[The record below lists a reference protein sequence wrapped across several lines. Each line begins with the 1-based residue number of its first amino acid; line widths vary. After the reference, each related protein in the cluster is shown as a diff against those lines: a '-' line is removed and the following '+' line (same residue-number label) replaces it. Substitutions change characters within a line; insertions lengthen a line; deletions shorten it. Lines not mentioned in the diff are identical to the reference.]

1 MAAIKG
7 NGANNTQAKKMSKI
21 EQENQR
27 LIELENQ
34 RHDEE
39 IRKIK
44 ARNDKKKSTR
54 KKSKER
60 SRSQPTTQSQRITR
74 SKGMS
79 EAETSDDHQSED
91 EEAKTSQNVKEDP
104 NASQNSD
111 ATLVEKSTNN
121 NTINDEDPNPDF
133 SEQRKTAK
141 ENADEMIDV
150 ITKLKDLA
158 NGESKEEDFK
168 GKLIQIVEMMSQSF
182 VKLNSSYSIFIGK
195 MEKQCKTGMINR
207 LAYENEYPSM
217 MKKSI
222 DNKIKKMLSGPEL
235 NKKKATENLIA
246 RREIDE
252 DAHTH
257 RQVTLTGVQEDNT
270 EKIAPDQYKKNEAE
284 KAQNVIV
291 EICDKAEEYWKTP
304 EWHKLKHIREA
315 RVFRPVDYEINDIVI
330 QTNRMNPDKPGRHGL
345 NQGTERTY
353 KRRTTRP
360 DGTEEWVD
368 FEEKRYQ
375 KLVATLR
382 TNEWADYVNAC
393 QLCVIM
399 VANKIQSKTGLVED
413 FRKRRIHPKYSIR
426 AQHAA
431 DKLYKAAQEDE
442 RRRVRLRMD
451 NEAKLKADEISQDE
465 YDQFMKEPEDSPD
478 WLKRVMCEKSKDGLW
493 WPKLVLCKFKD
504 GKSKRYIRD
513 QEEMKYKKVLEKRSL
528 APGAMDDL
536 IDGQQY

>member
-1 MAAIKG
+1 MAATKG
-7 NGANNTQAKKMSKI
+7 NGASKTQAKKMSKI

-27 LIELENQ
+27 LIEEENQ

-39 IRKIK
+39 IRRIT
-44 ARNDKKKSTR
+44 ARNDKKT
-54 KKSKER
+54 KKTKTR
-60 SRSQPTTQSQRITR
+60 SRSNPVTQSQRVTR

-79 EAETSDDHQSED
+79 ETETSDDHQSED
-91 EEAKTSQNVKEDP
+91 DEEAKLSQNGNEDP
-104 NASQNSD
+104 NSSHNSN
-111 ATLVEKSTNN
+111 ATLVDKTTNN

-133 SEQRKTAK
+133 SDQRQSVK
-141 ENADEMIDV
+141 ENADEMINV
-150 ITKLKDLA
+150 ITKLKELTD
-158 NGESKEEDFK
+158 GESKEEDFK
-168 GKLIQIVEMMSQSF
+168 GKLLQIIETISQSF
-182 VKLNSSYSIFIGK
+182 VKLNNSYSLFIDK

-207 LAYENEYPSM
+207 LAYEAEYPKM
-217 MKKSI
+217 MKKKI

-252 DAHTH
+252 DANTH
-257 RQVTLTGVQEDNT
+257 RQVTLTGVQEIT
-270 EKIAPDQYKKNEAE
+270 EKIAPDQYKKGEAE
-284 KAQNVIV
+284 KALKVIV
-291 EICDKAEEYWKTP
+291 ETCDQAEEYWETP
-304 EWHKLKHIREA
+304 EWHKFRHIREA
-315 RVFRPVDYEINDIVI
+315 RVFRPDDYDINDIVV
-330 QTNRMNPDKPGRHGL
+330 QTSRMQPDKPGRHGL

-353 KRRTTRP
+353 KRRIKHP

-382 TNEWADYVNAC
+382 TNKWADYVNAC

-399 VANKIQSKTGLVED
+399 VANKKQIESGLQKD
-413 FRKRRIHPKYSIR
+413 FKKRRIHPKYSIR

-442 RRRVRLRMD
+442 RRRVRLKID
-451 NEAKLKADEISQDE
+451 KEAQLNADEITQDE
-465 YDQFMKEPEDSPD
+465 YDKFMKEPEDSPD
-478 WLKRVMCEKSKDGLW
+478 WLKRVMCEKSLDGLW
-493 WPKLVLCKFKD
+493 WPKLVLCKYKD

-513 QEEMKYKKVLEKRSL
+513 QEELRYKKVLEKRSL
-528 APGAMDDL
+528 APGAENDL